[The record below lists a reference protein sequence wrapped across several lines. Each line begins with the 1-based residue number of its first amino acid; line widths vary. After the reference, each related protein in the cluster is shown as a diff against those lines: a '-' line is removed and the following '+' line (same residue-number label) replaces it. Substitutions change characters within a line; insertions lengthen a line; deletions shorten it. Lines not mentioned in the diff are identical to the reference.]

1 MRVIRRLLAVVVLL
15 VVAFFGAIF
24 AASELGGEVVKLDT
38 VDASGAHHVTHLW
51 VVDDGGFA
59 WLRAGVP
66 TSGWL
71 VRIEANPDVTVERG
85 GVTYKMK
92 AVPVHEPV
100 VRDRIHALMREHY
113 PLADRL
119 ISVMRDPN
127 GSVPV
132 RLEMVQPPA

>member
-1 MRVIRRLLAVVVLL
+1 MRLLLRLVGLVLALVVL
-15 VVAFFGAIF
+15 FFAAVF
-24 AASELGGEVVKLDT
+24 AASEFGGEVVNVET
-38 VDASGAHHVTHLW
+38 VDASGAKHHTHLW

-85 GVTYKMK
+85 GVSYHMK
-92 AVPVHEPV
+92 AVPVHEPA
-100 VRDRIHALMREHY
+100 VRDRIHALMREKY
-113 PLADRL
+113 PFADRL

-132 RLEMVQPPA
+132 RLDPVQPPS